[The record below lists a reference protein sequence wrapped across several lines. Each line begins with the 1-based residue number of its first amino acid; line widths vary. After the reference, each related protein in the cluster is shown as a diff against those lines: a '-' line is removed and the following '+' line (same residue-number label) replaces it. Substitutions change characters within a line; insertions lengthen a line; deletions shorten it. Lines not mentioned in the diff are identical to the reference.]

1 MEFFLP
7 SLLLMFVG
15 FFLYE
20 YITPNFSLVA
30 IAVMAIILLLFT
42 VYSHYATFSGEY
54 NVMQWASSAQ
64 QIAPTLLTGLVILL
78 VGGYII
84 YMFSSGN
91 KTPGLSMP
99 PANIP
104 PPQTAT
110 NPLTRGIGNGL
121 LAMGA
126 TNINNN
132 MNMNRLS
139 NKSSNNLLANTA
151 HTNIAESILAKA
163 A

>member
-15 FFLYE
+15 FFVYE
-20 YITPNFSLVA
+20 YITPNFSLVGIA
-30 IAVMAIILLLFT
+30 ILAIVLLIFT
-42 VYSHYATFSGEY
+42 IYNHYATFSGEY
-54 NVMQWASSAQ
+54 NIMQWASSGQ
-64 QIAPTLLTGLVILL
+64 QIAPTLLTGLVIIL

-84 YMFSSGN
+84 YMFSSGT

-110 NPLTRGIGNGL
+110 NFVTRGIGNGL
-121 LAMGA
+121 IAMGA
-126 TNINNN
+126 TNV
-132 MNMNRLS
+132 
-139 NKSSNNLLANTA
+139 NKNVARQENDAIANTG
-151 HTNIAESILAKA
+151 HRNVAESILDRGV
-163 A
+163 

>member
-7 SLLLMFVG
+7 SLLLMFVA
-15 FFLYE
+15 FFAYE
-20 YITPNFSLVA
+20 YVTPNFSLVGIA
-30 IAVMAIILLLFT
+30 ILAIVLLVFS
-42 VYSHYATFSGEY
+42 VYNHYASFSGEY

-64 QIAPTLLTGLVILL
+64 QIAPTLLTGLVIIL

-99 PANIP
+99 PTNIP

-110 NPLTRGIGNGL
+110 NFMTRGIGNGL

-126 TNINNN
+126 TNVDRSAGRPPNSPI
-132 MNMNRLS
+132 
-139 NKSSNNLLANTA
+139 ANTA
-151 HTNIAESILAKA
+151 HRNVAESVLSKGV
-163 A
+163 

>member
-7 SLLLMFVG
+7 SLLLMFVA
-15 FFLYE
+15 FFTYE
-20 YITPNFSLVA
+20 YVTPNFSLVGIA
-30 IAVMAIILLLFT
+30 ILAIVLLVFS
-42 VYSHYATFSGEY
+42 VYNHYATFSGEY
-54 NVMQWASSAQ
+54 NIMQWASSAQ
-64 QIAPTLLTGLVILL
+64 QIAPTLLTGLVILI

-110 NPLTRGIGNGL
+110 NIMTRGIGNGL

-126 TNINNN
+126 TNV
-132 MNMNRLS
+132 S
-139 NKSSNNLLANTA
+139 KSAGRPGNSPIANTA
-151 HTNIAESILAKA
+151 LRGVAESVLDKGV
-163 A
+163 

>member
-1 MEFFLP
+1 
-7 SLLLMFVG
+7 
-15 FFLYE
+15 
-20 YITPNFSLVA
+20 
-30 IAVMAIILLLFT
+30 MAIVLLVFS
-42 VYSHYATFSGEY
+42 VYNHYATFSREY
-54 NVMQWASSAQ
+54 NVMQWASSARDL
-64 QIAPTLLTGLVILL
+64 APTLLTGLVIVL

-126 TNINNN
+126 TNINTNIN
-132 MNMNRLS
+132 MNKLL
-139 NKSSNNLLANTA
+139 NKPANSPIANTA
-151 HTNIAESILAKA
+151 HANIAESILAKA